1 MSYSRWIN
9 SDFYTY
15 WMSTGRDKGPKSKN
29 DEQFVCHSDLI
40 TQHIITYDQAKDYLV
55 DREALQHHIKVD
67 ERDAIELQSYLK
79 QWIKDVDRKFTSDEQ
94 KQPQ

>member
-15 WMSTGRDKGPKSKN
+15 WMSSGPDSKN
-29 DEQFVCHSDLI
+29 DQQFACHSDLI
-40 TQHIITYDQAKDYLV
+40 TQHIITYHEAKDFLV
-55 DREALQHHIKVD
+55 DREALQDHMKID

-79 QWIKDVDRKFTSDEQ
+79 EFVNDVDKKFTSDEQ
-94 KQPQ
+94 KQP